1 LSGPLP
7 IFRRR
12 AVAVPKA
19 AVGNALGW
27 AALAAV
33 ITAAAA
39 GSTPEGAA
47 ALLGGLHWGL
57 WSAIAFAVLALMLVV
72 VSCAPQAAV
81 NQKIDRPSP
90 RNELRVRLR

>member
-1 LSGPLP
+1 MSGPLP

-19 AVGNALGW
+19 AVGNTLGW

-47 ALLGGLHWGL
+47 TLLGGLHWGL

-72 VSCAPQAAV
+72 VSCALKPPSIRNLTARHRGTNAA
-81 NQKIDRPSP
+81 
-90 RNELRVRLR
+90 